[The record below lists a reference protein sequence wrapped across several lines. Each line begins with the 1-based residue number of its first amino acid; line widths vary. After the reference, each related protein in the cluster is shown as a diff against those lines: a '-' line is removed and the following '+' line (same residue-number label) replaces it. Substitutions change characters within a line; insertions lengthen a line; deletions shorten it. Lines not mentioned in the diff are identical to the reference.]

1 MCHHA
6 NIHKSMQKNR
16 LPSLRATLLAD
27 SLVCFLCGG
36 VLVGWPLPLSALFA
50 GTDLTI
56 AGASFAVFL
65 RWLGAVVILI
75 GAGVYATAKAKV
87 MSRRAVLA
95 IVLVEVLWLLG
106 SFLLLTYYRQSLT
119 PGGIAFVAGGGLVVF
134 VFMVLEL
141 IGLQRF
147 AAVGAPQRSLPQS

>member
-1 MCHHA
+1 
-6 NIHKSMQKNR
+6 
-16 LPSLRATLLAD
+16 
-27 SLVCFLCGG
+27 
-36 VLVGWPLPLSALFA
+36 
-50 GTDLTI
+50 
-56 AGASFAVFL
+56 
-65 RWLGAVVILI
+65 
-75 GAGVYATAKAKV
+75 